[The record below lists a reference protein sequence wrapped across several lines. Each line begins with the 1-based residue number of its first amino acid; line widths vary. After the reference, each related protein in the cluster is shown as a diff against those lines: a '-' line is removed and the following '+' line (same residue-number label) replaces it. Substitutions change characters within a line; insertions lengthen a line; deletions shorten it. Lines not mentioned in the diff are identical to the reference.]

1 VLILA
6 GLSHRRHELKNR
18 IVIEIH
24 TASFR
29 TTRGAPNEPMGW
41 DEPEK
46 GIRGRIF
53 LGWLARIQYAA
64 AMGA

>member
-1 VLILA
+1 MANLQ
-6 GLSHRRHELKNR
+6 S
-18 IVIEIH
+18 
-24 TASFR
+24 ASAD
-29 TTRGAPNEPMGW
+29 GCIANSGW